1 MKGVKRKDDNMSLK
15 YGLLGMLNY
24 GPMTGDE
31 LDKEFKETLAHFW
44 QALPSQIYRELDT
57 MEKKGWLVSERVMQE
72 EKPNKRVYSITD
84 KGKMEFMDWL
94 SSPGADI
101 ENATRVKSVFFLRLF
116 FAGETSRKQAL
127 TLLNSYREQCIE
139 GMKEMG
145 DVNESFKQSE
155 TQYDPEEI
163 IYWKLIAMHGEMMRK
178 TRLEWVE
185 KAIAILKND
194 KI

>member
-1 MKGVKRKDDNMSLK
+1 MSLK
-15 YGLLGMLNY
+15 HGLLGMLNY
-24 GPMTGDE
+24 EPMTGYE

-57 MEKKGWLVSERVMQE
+57 MEKKGWLVSERVVQE

-84 KGKMEFMDWL
+84 KGKTEFLDWL

-101 ENATRVKSVFFLRLF
+101 ENATRVKSVFFMRLF
-116 FAGETSRKQAL
+116 FAAETSREQAL
-127 TLLNSYREQCIE
+127 ALLNSYREQCLE

-145 DVNESFKQSE
+145 DVDESFKQSV
-155 TQYDPEEI
+155 TQYDPEEVM
-163 IYWKLIAMHGEMMRK
+163 YWKLIAMHGEMMRK

-185 KAIAILKND
+185 KAIAILGDD

>member
-1 MKGVKRKDDNMSLK
+1 MSLK
-15 YGLLGMLNY
+15 HGLLGMLNY
-24 GPMTGDE
+24 GPMTGYE

-57 MEKKGWLVSERVMQE
+57 MEKKGWLVSERVVQE

-94 SSPGADI
+94 SSSGADI

-116 FAGETSRKQAL
+116 FAGETNREQAL
-127 TLLNSYREQCIE
+127 TLLNSYREQCLE
-139 GMKEMG
+139 GMKEM
-145 DVNESFKQSE
+145 DNVNESFEQSE